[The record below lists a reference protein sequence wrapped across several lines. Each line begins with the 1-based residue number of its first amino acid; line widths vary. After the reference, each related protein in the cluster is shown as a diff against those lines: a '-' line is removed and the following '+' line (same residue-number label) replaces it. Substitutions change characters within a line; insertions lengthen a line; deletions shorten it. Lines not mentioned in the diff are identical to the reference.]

1 MIRDFLIVI
10 IGQNAVQRVEVQRV
24 EISTCLTPSLK
35 FLWVEVQGHLWSSTG
50 CVCVCVCSWPPVSVS
65 VSVSVSLSVS
75 VSAPGLLASPPLPI
89 SIDPNHFFQTSPI
102 SLCLCLCLCVSVSVC
117 VCVCVCLCLCLSLC
131 LCLCLLV
138 ASWPPLPCYCDC
150 YCDCYCYSTSCGGP
164 CCSPWRRPRC
174 PGAGSAG

>member
-1 MIRDFLIVI
+1 MIVI

-75 VSAPGLLASPPLPI
+75 VSAPGLLASPPPSLFPSTRII
-89 SIDPNHFFQTSPI
+89 SFRLVLFP
-102 SLCLCLCLCVSVSVC
+102 CAC
-117 VCVCVCLCLCLSLC
+117 VCVCVCLCLSVSVSVSFCVCVC
-131 LCLCLLV
+131 LCVCV
-138 ASWPPLPCYCDC
+138 FVCSWPPGLP
-150 YCDCYCYSTSCGGP
+150 
-164 CCSPWRRPRC
+164 SPPYFH
-174 PGAGSAG
+174 